1 MGSNQETWWKD
12 WDYLPWS
19 WLVPWLLREAMRHEV
34 QKSGVWGW
42 FFFLNLLFCT
52 GVQPIHYTEAEVEAS
67 VFWSP
72 DTDSWP
78 IGKVPDAGKDWGQKE
93 KKASEDEL
101 AGQHHWFNEHELDQT
116 PGDGRPGLLLFMGL
130 QRVWHNWATE
140 HQQQSRSCD
149 RLYFLGLQNHC
160 RQWLQPWN

>member
-52 GVQPIHYTEAEVEAS
+52 GVEPIHYTEAEVEAS

-78 IGKVPDAGKDWGQKE
+78 IGKVPDAGKDWGEKE
-93 KKASEDEL
+93 KASEDEMVV
-101 AGQHHWFNEHELDQT
+101 QHHQCNGQELGQT
-116 PGDGRPGLLLFMGL
+116 SGDGKGQGGLLCRS
-130 QRVWHNWATE
+130 QRGSKESGTT
-140 HQQQSRSCD
+140 
-149 RLYFLGLQNHC
+149 G
-160 RQWLQPWN
+160 WLNNNSNIAN